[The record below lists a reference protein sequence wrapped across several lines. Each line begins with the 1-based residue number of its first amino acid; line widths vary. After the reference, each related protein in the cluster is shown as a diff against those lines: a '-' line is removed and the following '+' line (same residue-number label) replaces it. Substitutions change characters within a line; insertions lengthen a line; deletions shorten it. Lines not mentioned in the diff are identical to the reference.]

1 MSTVFH
7 AAADTRLLGQATE
20 LIQTNECGTR
30 HVVEWISQQGGI
42 PLHYISTLAVAGEV
56 SDPRAFAETDFDIG
70 QRFLSPYEESKFNSE
85 RIVRDTAA
93 TRSATY
99 IYRMGHIASNSATG
113 AFQTNMGDNRIYQMI
128 KSYALAGLIIDKES
142 HGVSFSHIDVVA
154 AAILAI
160 ARDPFVPAQVFH
172 VENPYILDPRQMAS
186 WLTDF
191 GYPVVPVS
199 AHEYWNALNNHVA
212 KQDEVLAAVALQW
225 SERPNRNVIF
235 DNKRTLDTMDRL
247 GISFP
252 KPNYQWFE
260 RAMSFAIDADYMPE
274 PKKEVLD
281 AF

>member
-1 MSTVFH
+1 VSTVFH